1 MEKKKPYVSPTVTS
15 VKLEPTQAVLSQC
28 SVGVTALW
36 RKRVPGMCSV
46 THNCKMNGT
55 HAHNPGDSAGTS

>member
-1 MEKKKPYVSPTVTS
+1 MKKKNPYVSPTIIS

-36 RKRVPGMCSV
+36 KKRVEGECSV
-46 THNCKMNGT
+46 VHNCKQT
-55 HAHNPGDSAGTS
+55 SAHQGDSAATS

>member
-1 MEKKKPYVSPTVTS
+1 MKNKKPYVSPTIIS

-36 RKRVPGMCSV
+36 KKDVSGECSV
-46 THNCKMNGT
+46 PHNCKQNS
-55 HAHNPGDSAGTS
+55 AHQGDSAATS